1 MHNPF
6 DVQHRPY
13 RGCRATTTRAVS
25 CLHTGLNGP
34 SLLLELIRIVHLQT
48 FPIVITHMA
57 HSRQTSQTAFSVK
70 RECEAA
76 TAWCIYKTL
85 PPVLVTGPLSPH
97 LPFPFSL
104 CRPVVKPPGPKIDRY
119 LICTNTLRTNPTR
132 LMHLKFWKSKS
143 TSSSTTLP
151 ITAPYPPEKVEQ
163 DGEITGE
170 GPIPL
175 IIVEGFCGGAGDALW
190 GDFADH
196 LNAGCQ
202 DGRKRKTHFVK

>member
-76 TAWCIYKTL
+76 TACCIYKTL

-97 LPFPFSL
+97 LPLPSPCAGRWSSHQGLRSIDILSVRILSGRTRHDSCISSFGNRNLPLRLLRSRL
-104 CRPVVKPPGPKIDRY
+104 RPRTRQRRWNRMVK
-119 LICTNTLRTNPTR
+119 LR
-132 LMHLKFWKSKS
+132 
-143 TSSSTTLP
+143 
-151 ITAPYPPEKVEQ
+151 EK
-163 DGEITGE
+163 
-170 GPIPL
+170 
-175 IIVEGFCGGAGDALW
+175 
-190 GDFADH
+190 
-196 LNAGCQ
+196 N
-202 DGRKRKTHFVK
+202 RSR